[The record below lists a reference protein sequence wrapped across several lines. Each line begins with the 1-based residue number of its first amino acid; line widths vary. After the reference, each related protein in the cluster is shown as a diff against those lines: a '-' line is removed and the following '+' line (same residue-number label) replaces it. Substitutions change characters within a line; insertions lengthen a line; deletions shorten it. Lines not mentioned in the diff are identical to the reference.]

1 MANRSEKRVWRK
13 EMLELI
19 NADDNWVEDTESDR
33 YKRILELGKKLG
45 GKMQHC
51 TQISLINEEEFR
63 KNKAEGRT
71 YKEIAEYFGVNQK
84 TLQIWREKNGYT
96 IKKTKPKSHNT

>member
-13 EMLELI
+13 EMLSLI
-19 NADDNWVEDTESDR
+19 NMDNKWYEDTESVR

-45 GKMQHC
+45 GKIQQC
-51 TQISLINEEEFR
+51 SQINSITEEEFH

-71 YKEIAEYFGVNQK
+71 YKEIAEYFGVDQK
-84 TLQIWREKNGYT
+84 TLQIWREQHGY
-96 IKKTKPKSHNT
+96 IVKKGKSKSNND